1 MFLLSTQQR
10 VVRIV
15 IIAAFSAAIAL
26 VSPRNA
32 ASQAASPTVEL
43 RGGHWF
49 DGQRFVSGSRFMRGG
64 EFVAR
69 PATAADSVVQLGG
82 QWMVPPFADAHTHS
96 PDGTREF
103 ESIRDMYLRLGV
115 FYVQTL
121 ANTRGGRAA
130 IAAMVNI
137 PSSVDVSFANAAVT
151 STGGHPQI
159 LYEALAVHYRPFAN
173 AGEGPAL
180 ARSRLR
186 DGDAYLRFDSLP
198 QLPAI
203 IAALQRDSIA
213 IVKVMLIDSDTWAT
227 AHRDSTKVGFY
238 GIAPDL
244 LLPLVNAAHAI
255 GRRVWAHI
263 DTPTDFAIAMR
274 AGVDAFAHI
283 PGYGAAF
290 ESDSVALRAILADS
304 IVALARVR
312 HVVMT
317 ATLVIGGNAAANDT
331 TKDRAQARRFRDVT
345 VRNAR
350 ALRAAG
356 VTFLVGS
363 DTYSNADVIRD
374 DARITAETL
383 GLSPLERLRM
393 WAVDTPLAI
402 FPSRRITQLRVGY
415 EASAL
420 ALSCNPLRTP
430 SCVNNITLRLKQ
442 GSWLT
447 VPPVA
452 AQTK

>member
-1 MFLLSTQQR
+1 MFLLSAQQR
-10 VVRIV
+10 VVRIA
-15 IIAAFSAAIAL
+15 IIYALSVATAL

-32 ASQAASPTVEL
+32 AAQTISPTVEL

-49 DGQRFVSGSRFMRGG
+49 NGQRFVNGSRFIRGG
-64 EFVAR
+64 EFVER
-69 PATAADSVVQLGG
+69 PSAKADSVVQLNG

-103 ESIRDMYLRLGV
+103 DVIRDMYLRLGV

-121 ANTRGGRAA
+121 ANTRGGQAA
-130 IAAMVNI
+130 IAAMVNV
-137 PSSVDVSFANAAVT
+137 PSSVDVSFANTAVT

-173 AGEGPAL
+173 PGEGPAL
-180 ARSRLR
+180 ARSWLR

-203 IAALQRDSIA
+203 IAALQRDSLT
-213 IVKVMLIDSDTWAT
+213 IVKVMLIDSDAWAT
-227 AHRDSTKVGFY
+227 AHLDSTKVGFY
-238 GIAPDL
+238 GIAPEL
-244 LLPLVNAAHAI
+244 LLPLVNAVHAI

-283 PGYGAAF
+283 PGYGAAL
-290 ESDSVALRAILADS
+290 EADSVAGRSIMADS
-304 IVALARVR
+304 IVALASKK

-317 ATLVIGGNAAANDT
+317 ATLVIGANAAAKDT
-331 TKDRAQARRFRDVT
+331 AHARRFRDVT

-356 VTFLVGS
+356 VTMLVGS

-374 DARITAETL
+374 DARVTAETL

-442 GSWLT
+442 GTWLT